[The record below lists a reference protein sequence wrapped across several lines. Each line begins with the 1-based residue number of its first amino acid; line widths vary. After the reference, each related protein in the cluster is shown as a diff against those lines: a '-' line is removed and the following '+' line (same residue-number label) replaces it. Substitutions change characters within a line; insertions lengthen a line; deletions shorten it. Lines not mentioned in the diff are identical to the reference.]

1 MVCSKIQ
8 EGDEPKELLN
18 KKGAELEALKNS
30 QPIHTTKNEKLYS
43 IENMKGVAEKSFD
56 KEIMGVTYMCESY
69 V

>member
-8 EGDEPKELLN
+8 ERDELKELLN
-18 KKGAELEALKNS
+18 TKRELEALKNS
-30 QPIHTTKNEKLYS
+30 PPIHTAKNEKLYS
-43 IENMKGVAEKSFD
+43 EENTKGMAEQSFD